1 MSYEYNGSVIQIA
14 QPVLSISVN
23 KSSVTF
29 ADKAGLKNTRFS
41 TSSDARSF
49 IKWLT
54 QAHA

>member
-23 KSSVTF
+23 KSNVIF
-29 ADKAGLKNTRFS
+29 ADKMGMRNTRFAS
-41 TSSDARSF
+41 PSDARSF

-54 QAHA
+54 NTSA